1 MTADIKPGEI
11 KKRGLGRGLDALFG
25 DAKKEEASF
34 QRKEA
39 PAQRDVQLQAP
50 AANPAP
56 AAAVRAEPA
65 PQIKRADEMI
75 APVEYKSAPTG
86 APRKL
91 PVSHLQPG
99 KFQPRRHFDE
109 DALANL
115 AESIS
120 VHGVFQPLLVRPVPG
135 NHLRD
140 QAMYEII
147 AGERRWRAAQKAG
160 VHDVP
165 VIIQE
170 LSDNETLEIAL
181 IENLQREDLAPLE
194 EAEGYQRLM
203 DEFRHTQDVLAHRLG
218 KSRSHVTNTLRL
230 LKLTPRIKKY
240 MQEGQLT
247 AGHARALVGL
257 QNADQLADA
266 IVKRSLNV
274 RQTEKLVRDAAESA
288 NAKGGKGKKK
298 PEVKGYVP
306 RDVDVMALE
315 ERMSSLLG
323 LKVTIDGE
331 GAEGMLHIEYSSLD
345 QLDDIVERLT
355 NLPLKRH

>member
-1 MTADIKPGEI
+1 MTTDI

-34 QRKEA
+34 QHKDAQHKEA
-39 PAQRDVQLQAP
+39 AKPVAAAP
-50 AANPAP
+50 AAPPAP
-56 AAAVRAEPA
+56 VRVEPA

-75 APVEYKSAPTG
+75 APIETKSAPTG

-109 DALANL
+109 ESLANL

-120 VHGVFQPLLVRPVPG
+120 VHGIFQPLLVRPLPG

-160 VHDVP
+160 IHDVP
-165 VIIQE
+165 VIIQD
-170 LSDNETLEIAL
+170 LNDNETLEIAL
-181 IENLQREDLAPLE
+181 IENLQREDLDPLE

-240 MQEGQLT
+240 MQEGQLS
-247 AGHARALVGL
+247 AGHARALIGAP
-257 QNADQLADA
+257 NADQLADA

-274 RQTEKLVRDAAESA
+274 RQTEKLVRDAADNN

-298 PEVKGYVP
+298 PEVKGYIP